1 MCRDQNCRRRYK
13 PFPTVEVKDA
23 VIKSDAVAIEV
34 RADKKLRLCLQNLE
48 DLVDKICA
56 AALFDSR
63 SANLH
68 NDSLYV
74 FAAFQGIV
82 SLLVYQP
89 SLPNTK
95 HWYRLDQ
102 ALCNLIRCDI
112 ISRTDTTTNSVL
124 SRTREHR
131 SVDRLYC
138 LGRSARCFYQSHALG
153 VIRLNRRGQALVC
166 IGFFLGFKLLNR
178 VLRIE
183 KFKLPCLVP
192 RIVIP
197 RHFPFAL
204 SLLHVHFVGIGGAK
218 RVLEGLL
225 VPLVLH
231 VLPPKGIEIRTIIF
245 K

>member
-1 MCRDQNCRRRYK
+1 MLEVGTIRPFAAAERCPEMCRDQNCRRRHN
-13 PFPTVEVKDA
+13 PFPTVEVKNT
-23 VIKSDAVAIEV
+23 VIKSDTVAIEV
-34 RADKKLRLCLQNLE
+34 GVDKKLRLCLQNLE

-68 NDSLYV
+68 NDPFQV

-82 SLLVYQP
+82 PLPIHQP
-89 SLPNTK
+89 VLSNTE
-95 HWYRLDQ
+95 HGYRLHQ
-102 ALCNLIRCDI
+102 ALCRLIRCDA
-112 ISRTDTTTNSVL
+112 DTTVNSVL

-131 SVDRLYC
+131 SVDRLY
-138 LGRSARCFYQSHALG
+138 RRRAARCFYQSRALG
-153 VIRLNRRGQALVC
+153 GIRLNRRGQALVC

-197 RHFPFAL
+197 RRFPFAL
-204 SLLHVHFVGIGGAK
+204 LLFHQAFLNCYEKIPSH
-218 RVLEGLL
+218 
-225 VPLVLH
+225 
-231 VLPPKGIEIRTIIF
+231 
-245 K
+245 